1 MLPTA
6 QAVLSDPPDGIADYI
21 CALTYEERFLRRR
34 KLTTNCGTSFVVD
47 LPKTTDL
54 KQGDHLVLS
63 NGKTVE
69 IQARSETLI
78 AIIGDNLLSL
88 AWHIG
93 NRHTPCQIEHDRLVI
108 EGDHVIEHMVK
119 LLGGQISHVNE
130 PFNPEGGAYGIGRTH
145 SHNHGNSHHGPSG
158 DTHEH

>member
-6 QAVLSDPPDGIADYI
+6 QAVLSDPPDGKADYI

-34 KLTTNCGTSFVVD
+34 KLTTDCGTSFVVD

-63 NGKTVE
+63 NGKT
-69 IQARSETLI
+69 
-78 AIIGDNLLSL
+78 
-88 AWHIG
+88 
-93 NRHTPCQIEHDRLVI
+93 
-108 EGDHVIEHMVK
+108 GDHVIEHMIK

-158 DTHEH
+158 DTYDHAHEH

>member
-6 QAVLSDPPDGIADYI
+6 QAVLSDPPDGKADYI

-34 KLTTNCGTSFVVD
+34 KLTTDCGTSFVVD
-47 LPKTTDL
+47 LSKTTDL

-69 IQARSETLI
+69 IQARSEPLI

-93 NRHTPCQIEHDRLVI
+93 NR
-108 EGDHVIEHMVK
+108 
-119 LLGGQISHVNE
+119 LLN
-130 PFNPEGGAYGIGRTH
+130 
-145 SHNHGNSHHGPSG
+145 
-158 DTHEH
+158 DTQ